1 MGDFPLSAV
10 PTEEELSDIGFQ
22 FDVGLELVDGTVFA
36 TFKSRN
42 GVNDLFVLAI
52 RPARGDSFENTE
64 LDDLIVDLGKTIGS
78 MHRNWRE
85 WFKSVKELQQTM
97 LNEIIPDAIAHYKTL
112 SGTIHRV
119 IAENPADWLS

>member
-1 MGDFPLSAV
+1 MGGFPLSAV
-10 PTEEELSDIGFQ
+10 PTEEELFDIGFQ

-42 GVNDLFVLAI
+42 GINDLFVLAL
-52 RPARGDSFENTE
+52 RPAHGESFENTE
-64 LDDLIVDLGKTIGS
+64 LDDLIVDLGKTIKT

-85 WFKSVKELQQTM
+85 FFNSVEELQQTM
-97 LNEIIPDAIAHYKTL
+97 LNEIIPDAISHYETL

-119 IAENPADWLS
+119 IADNPADWLS